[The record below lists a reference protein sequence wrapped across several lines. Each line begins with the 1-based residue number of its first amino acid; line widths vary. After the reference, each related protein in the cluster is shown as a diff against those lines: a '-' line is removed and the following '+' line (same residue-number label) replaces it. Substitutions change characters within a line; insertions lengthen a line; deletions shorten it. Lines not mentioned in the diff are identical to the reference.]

1 MADKSLGQVLFVG
14 SVINNRDPMGLG
26 RVRVQPS
33 DQNQANALAGW
44 NFKPGDEW
52 GERDPYVFL
61 PLIPLFFNQVPLEN
75 ERVSLIFQ
83 NPQERFQDRYYIQG
97 MFTSM
102 MALPFENET
111 VAGTYTTLGYRIKS
125 SINLKDK
132 TTGEWIDPVS
142 TFGVFPDLGDIALL
156 GRGKSDIIIR
166 EASRGGLDSVLIRSG
181 KTKFLDKGQIPVANL
196 DRAYV
201 QVSSYNSIPV
211 AGPVQTIVK
220 LETKVLDTNM
230 MVEWNVYNIDNPQKI
245 FTGDITL
252 YSLRSSNL
260 ITTNVI
266 NYDSDLETSKF
277 LLVSKKFFSLNTND
291 TIATINQFIKDVNEG
306 NSIEGF
312 QVKNQFPFIYRPNLN
327 IRNKISAGD
336 NNIDPTTFSNIS
348 SIISKITLN
357 PGSGTDS
364 YYFGLV
370 SSKDFIG
377 QPKSIGLDRLR
388 PVNNEEIFGTFIMA
402 SANSIV
408 LSSPKS
414 NSPITYSPTLSPYP
428 NTMMGITQEQFTQNV
443 LPSTFS
449 TVRGERLVD
458 YLNRL
463 ERFLLNHVHT
473 YHGYKPDDVG
483 LDQSRADD
491 LGIIKYNVLNEN
503 IRIN

>member
-14 SVINNRDPMGLG
+14 SVINNKDPMGLG

-33 DQNQANALAGW
+33 DQNQINALEGW
-44 NFKPGDEW
+44 KFKPGDEW
-52 GERDPYVFL
+52 TERDPYVFL

-102 MALPFENET
+102 MSLPFENEIA
-111 VAGTYTTLGYRIKS
+111 AGTYTTLGYRIKS
-125 SINLKDK
+125 TIPLKDK
-132 TTGEWIDPVS
+132 TTGEWIDPTS
-142 TFGVFPDLGDIALL
+142 SFGVFPDLGDVALL

-166 EASRGGLDSVLIRSG
+166 EGTQGLDTVLIRSG
-181 KTKFLDKGQIPVANL
+181 KTKFLDKRDKPVANL

-201 QVSSYNSIPV
+201 QVSSFNSIPI
-211 AGPVQTIVK
+211 AGPIQTIIK
-220 LETKVLDTNM
+220 LETKILDTKM
-230 MVEWNVYNIDNPQKI
+230 MVEWNIYNPDNPQKI
-245 FTGDITL
+245 FNGDITL

-277 LLVSKKFFSLNTND
+277 LLVTKKFFSLNLND
-291 TIATINQFIKDVNEG
+291 TITTINKFIKDVNDS

-312 QVKNQFPFIYRPNLN
+312 QVKDQFPFIYRPNAN
-327 IRNKISAGD
+327 IRIQISAGD
-336 NNIDPTTFSNIS
+336 SNINPTTFSNIS

-377 QPKSIGLDRLR
+377 QPKSIGLDKLK

-402 SANSIV
+402 SANNIV

-414 NSPITYSPTLSPYP
+414 NNPITYSPSLSPYP

-463 ERFLLNHVHT
+463 EKFVLSHVHP
-473 YHGYKPDDVG
+473 YHGYPPDDVALNG
-483 LDQSRADD
+483 SRAED
-491 LGIIKYNVLNEN
+491 LGIIKYKVLNEN